1 MNPLRI
7 FIVADDLLVRTGLST
22 LLVAQSDMRVVG
34 QSNGATLSDDLD
46 VYRPDIILWDLGW
59 NVANAKRLAG
69 VGDTSVL
76 ALVGDGET
84 TPTVLAS
91 LAHTPVYGVLPRDS
105 HPELLVTALNTLGS
119 GLIVIAPSLSGWLG
133 TPAPLVGDA
142 LTEELTARETEVL
155 QLLAQGLTNKAIA
168 LRLGITDHTV
178 KFHVNAIMTKLN
190 AQSRTEAVIK
200 ATRAGAIVL

>member
-34 QSNGATLSDDLD
+34 QANGATLSDDMD
-46 VYRPDIILWDLGW
+46 VYRPDVVLWDLGW
-59 NVANAKRLAG
+59 NEANAKRLANIG
-69 VGDTSVL
+69 ETSVL
-76 ALVGDGET
+76 VLVGDSET
-84 TPTVLAS
+84 MPTVLAS
-91 LAHTPVYGVLPRDS
+91 LAHTPIYGVLPRDS
-105 HPELLVTALNTLGS
+105 HPELLVTALNTIGN
-119 GLIVIAPSLSGWLG
+119 GLIVLAPSLSNWLSS
-133 TPAPLVGDA
+133 PAPLVSDI